1 MPAAPLHRTDAQQRG
16 FTLVEV
22 MIAVAIVAIL
32 ATLAVPSYKSYVERA
47 NRTVAKTAMTDIVS
61 RQNSYYVD
69 RKRFATL
76 LTKLGWH
83 ANTLYLT
90 TDGALTASSTSQ
102 SIYEVALAGDGT
114 GTACPATGAAAANG
128 FTVVAK
134 PINGQ
139 ANDKRCATLC
149 LGSTGIKS
157 ASGTDPS
164 DCWTK

>member
-1 MPAAPLHRTDAQQRG
+1 MSTGRSDEAARVQRG

-22 MIAVAIVAIL
+22 MIATAIVAIL
-32 ATLAVPSYKSYVERA
+32 ATIAVPSYKTYVERG
-47 NRTVAKTAMTDIVS
+47 NRSVAKTAMADVVS

-69 RKRFATL
+69 RKRFALTF
-76 LTKLGWH
+76 TKLGWD
-83 ANTLYLT
+83 ADTLYLT
-90 TDGALTASSTSQ
+90 RDGALTKSSTAQ
-102 SIYEVALAGDGT
+102 SIYEVKMAGDGT
-114 GTACPATGAAAANG
+114 GTSCPATGSASANG

-139 ANDKRCATLC
+139 ASDKRCATLC
-149 LGSTGIKS
+149 MGSTGIKT